1 MKKNRPYRK
10 LFWTRTSAENADFL
24 LFYQRKSAFICVRQ
38 KDFDLFP
45 ITSNIYRSTVVE
57 RHPTAIN
64 VSRIANPTY
73 DTLQRK
79 VALILTNHPRIFHEF
94 TNLRLSFKYS
104 RLYSRAVWAKC
115 DSAFVSCA
123 GMPER
128 RSRSVEGI
136 KIEPQRRGD
145 TELLILRASESPW
158 FSLED
163 GLNS

>member
-45 ITSNIYRSTVVE
+45 ITFNLYRSIVVE

-64 VSRIANPTY
+64 VNRIANPTY

-79 VALILTNHPRIFHEF
+79 AALTLANHPRI
-94 TNLRLSFKYS
+94 RLSFKYS

-128 RSRSVEGI
+128 RSKSVEGI
-136 KIEPQRRGD
+136 KIEPQRHGD

-158 FSLED
+158 FSLEG